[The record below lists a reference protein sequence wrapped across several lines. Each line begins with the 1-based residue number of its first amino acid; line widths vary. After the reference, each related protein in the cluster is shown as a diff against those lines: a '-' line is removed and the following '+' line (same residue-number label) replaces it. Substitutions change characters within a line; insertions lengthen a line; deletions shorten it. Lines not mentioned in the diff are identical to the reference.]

1 MDTEPE
7 FAPWVPKKR
16 DPHILESTPDQ
27 QLVTKRWCLKTD
39 SPKSAAQQR
48 QVQANKK
55 RLGNTM
61 YIDVL

>member
-16 DPHILESTPDQ
+16 DPHTLESTPDQ
-27 QLVTKRWCLKTD
+27 QRVTKRRCLTD